1 MAKAIKSDSSQNEYL
16 DEQKDRA
23 DNYIRNQEEREKKL
37 NANLELM
44 RSNGK
49 KGDTGFNAREDLRRR
64 LYYALHSM
72 LDEEMLY
79 LVDDEETY
87 ETRDRA
93 LSIATLI
100 EKLKAIGWV

>member
-1 MAKAIKSDSSQNEYL
+1 
-16 DEQKDRA
+16 
-23 DNYIRNQEEREKKL
+23 
-37 NANLELM
+37 
-44 RSNGK
+44 
-49 KGDTGFNAREDLRRR
+49 
-64 LYYALHSM
+64 M

-100 EKLKAIGWV
+100 EKLKAIGWGYSDV